1 MNFLKK
7 LDNDLLTALFV
18 VGVSIIGFC
27 STAFLISSTY
37 IDIPLGFLLS
47 GGILTLIHILS
58 FFLKRI
64 DSKKD
69 TTAFTIVAITLRLVL
84 LIASLM
90 IITFMYYRW
99 GIKLFNVFVFVGMYT
114 ASIIIY
120 MLTYIF
126 YK

>member
-47 GGILTLIHILS
+47 GGILTFIHILS

-69 TTAFTIVAITLRLVL
+69 TTAFTIVAITLRLIL